1 MFGDLNI
8 ISKWLLEF
16 CFFFFLVF
24 IWLCWVL
31 VAARE
36 LLAVACEIKFPDQ
49 GLNLGPLHWEH
60 RILANGSPPRG
71 SEQKRDLVSSMF

>member
-1 MFGDLNI
+1 MAPRVLFLF
-8 ISKWLLEF
+8 L
-16 CFFFFLVF
+16 FLVF

-31 VAARE
+31 VAAHE

-60 RILANGSPPRG
+60 RLLANGSPPRG